1 MRSPVPSSP
10 EAAPRRKVTRVAP
23 PAVGVIT
30 QHMLTPAAAPSLRK
44 VARGLIYMAEGLE
57 EMDAVRRRPEQREF
71 AREVKEIAE
80 VEEEEEEEEVRGKGK
95 GKAKARK

>member
-1 MRSPVPSSP
+1 
-10 EAAPRRKVTRVAP
+10 
-23 PAVGVIT
+23 
-30 QHMLTPAAAPSLRK
+30 
-44 VARGLIYMAEGLE
+44 MAEGLE